1 MFSYFA
7 NSLTKKKKR
16 KKTQKGQRVKQTIL
30 KVKKPA

>member
-7 NSLTKKKKR
+7 NSLTKKKR